1 MKQRDVSVDI
11 LRGLAIFSMIAAN
24 MAAHSLLEPHSFYF
38 RLYGSLAA
46 PLFVF
51 LAGMMV
57 SYTATLKQHKL
68 NYYLKRSLATLA
80 VAALMDIFLWDIF
93 PFSTF
98 DVLYV
103 IAFAMPLIFFFNKL
117 NLWLKVGL
125 IALLFAAAPLLQNY
139 FLYQEY
145 PVELVVSEMTSLGDI
160 ANVPVL
166 KQLFIDGWFPIFPWL
181 GVSLIGGLIGSYK
194 LKMNAEDFGKNVMGV
209 GLILLLIGI
218 FTWAVYRP
226 ELFIR
231 EGYSELFYPPTVYY
245 MMTYLGLILILLPLA
260 FKTQQNKLLTWLS
273 VYGRSSLLV
282 YILHTVF
289 IIIVFYQI
297 EPVSFVP
304 FVGLY
309 LCHAAVLWL
318 ICFGVQHF
326 KKNRKFPFFLNFI
339 LGS

>member
-1 MKQRDVSVDI
+1 
-11 LRGLAIFSMIAAN
+11 
-24 MAAHSLLEPHSFYF
+24 
-38 RLYGSLAA
+38 
-46 PLFVF
+46 
-51 LAGMMV
+51 
-57 SYTATLKQHKL
+57 
-68 NYYLKRSLATLA
+68 
-80 VAALMDIFLWDIF
+80 
-93 PFSTF
+93 
-98 DVLYV
+98 
-103 IAFAMPLIFFFNKL
+103 
-117 NLWLKVGL
+117 
-125 IALLFAAAPLLQNY
+125 
-139 FLYQEY
+139 
-145 PVELVVSEMTSLGDI
+145 
-160 ANVPVL
+160 
-166 KQLFIDGWFPIFPWL
+166 
-181 GVSLIGGLIGSYK
+181 
-194 LKMNAEDFGKNVMGV
+194 MGV

>member
-24 MAAHSLLEPHSFYF
+24 MAAHSLLEPHSFFF

-51 LAGMMV
+51 IAGMMV
-57 SYTATLKQHKL
+57 SYTATIKQHQL
-68 NYYLKRSLATLA
+68 GYYLKRALATLA
-80 VAALMDIFLWDIF
+80 VAALMDVFLWDIF

-103 IAFAMPLIFFFNKL
+103 IALAMPAIYFFNKL
-117 NLWLKVGL
+117 NQWIKISL
-125 IALLFAAAPLLQNY
+125 IVVLFALAPLLQNY

-145 PVELVVSEMTSLGDI
+145 PVELIVSEMNSLGDI
-160 ANVPVL
+160 AQVPVL

-181 GVSLIGGLIGSYK
+181 GVSFVGALVGTYK
-194 LKMNAEDFGKNVMGV
+194 LKMTPEDFGKNITAA
-209 GLILLLIGI
+209 GLVLVLIGL
-218 FTWAVYRP
+218 FTWTVYKP
-226 ELFIR
+226 ELLVR

-260 FKTQQNKLLTWLS
+260 FKTQHYKSLAWLS
-273 VYGRSSLLV
+273 VFGRSSLLV

-289 IIIVFYQI
+289 IIFIFYQI
-297 EPVSFVP
+297 DAVSFFP
-304 FVGLY
+304 FMGLY
-309 LCHAAVLWL
+309 LIHAAVLWL
-318 ICFGVQHF
+318 ICFGVQRF
-326 KKNRKFPFFLNFI
+326 KKDKKFPFLVNFL
-339 LGS
+339 LGN